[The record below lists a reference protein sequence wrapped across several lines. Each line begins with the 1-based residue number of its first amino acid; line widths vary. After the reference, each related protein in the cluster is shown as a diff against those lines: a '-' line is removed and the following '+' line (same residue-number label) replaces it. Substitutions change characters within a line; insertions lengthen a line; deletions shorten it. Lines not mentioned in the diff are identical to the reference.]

1 MGGELVY
8 CFYCNDV
15 FVRVALTAQVYYCGF
30 YPSREM

>member
-8 CFYCNDV
+8 CTLLV
-15 FVRVALTAQVYYCGF
+15 KVALTAQMYYCGF